1 MRAFVVACGRWV
13 EVEVEKVREAVKAGA
28 VFETLIAPVIKGC
41 VWGEIQWRD
50 GVLTGSEKG
59 QAEQYLIRHFGGVE
73 EAWLVVYTDDEAAEK
88 AVEEAERRGFRIG
101 HKAPTG
107 GGP

>member
-13 EVEVEKVREAVKAGA
+13 EVPAEEVRKAVKAGA
-28 VFETLIAPVIKGC
+28 VFEALIAPVVREC

-59 QAEQYLIRHFGGVE
+59 VAERYLVRHFGGVE
-73 EAWLVVYTDDEAAEK
+73 EAWLYTDDEYAEK
-88 AVEEAERRGFRIG
+88 AVREAERRGFRTD
-101 HKAPTG
+101 HKALTG